1 MISVVKWVPRSELTL
16 EGSLMWFINRHAVV
30 SAVSLGAGRHSI
42 HFVNSQTKVRKY
54 LLPRVD
60 RGRGP
65 TQSIWR
71 SDHAKVIT
79 FLCSG
84 ARWFGFA
91 GWNWQ
96 HTMPGQYAT
105 CLSVLLVALTPWF
118 PAHGASCACVSI
130 IPLWL

>member
-1 MISVVKWVPRSELTL
+1 MISAVKWVPWSELTL
-16 EGSLMWFINRHAVV
+16 NGNPNLEKMWFVNRQAIV

-42 HFVNSQTKVRKY
+42 HFVNSQTTVRKY
-54 LLPRVD
+54 MLSCVD

-71 SDHAKVIT
+71 SNLGKVIP

-96 HTMPGQYAT
+96 HTRHPLTYSATSCCMPGQYAT
-105 CLSVLLVALTPWF
+105 CLSV
-118 PAHGASCACVSI
+118 S
-130 IPLWL
+130 